1 MSLIGYGFW
10 WDLCLILPVAFYLA
24 FTYSDSVQLIIS
36 FPYLILS
43 IIGLGFLS
51 ALGLGSYILASR
63 LLPFVIFG
71 LLSYL
76 EPVLLAFASIVMG
89 ERVSVD
95 EWLTYIPIW
104 CAVLLLV
111 VEGILHLIKEMR
123 KKKYLEKN
131 IEKLNEDL
139 TGK

>member
-1 MSLIGYGFW
+1 MTFTTV
-10 WDLCLILPVAFYLA
+10 LPAINSCTL
-24 FTYSDSVQLIIS
+24 
-36 FPYLILS
+36 
-43 IIGLGFLS
+43 LS
-51 ALGLGSYILASR
+51 ASA
-63 LLPFVIFG
+63 IF
-71 LLSYL
+71 SNSS
-76 EPVLLAFASIVMG
+76 FVMG